1 MTIKKFLTIRPLVTS
16 ISITGLS
23 LLLASC
29 QGEQESALSS
39 EFEFT
44 GGYEVNDLTL
54 ANTVD
59 GTNWSSYG
67 RTFDESHYSP
77 LDQVDGHS
85 IDRLGLAW
93 SLELDTN
100 TANSQILSIDGV
112 IYTATGLTVV
122 HAIDARSGELLWRYD
137 AEVAAEAGWKMRYG
151 WGIRGLAFWKGRVY
165 VGTQDGRLIA
175 LDAETGAL
183 NWSVLTTEPG
193 DARFI
198 TGAPRAFRDKI
209 LIGHGGAEYGPTR
222 GYVTAYDA
230 VTGDQ
235 AWRFFLVP
243 GNPADGF
250 ENDAMAM
257 AAETWSGEWWKY
269 GGGGTAWNALT
280 YDPEYNQV
288 YIGTGNGAP
297 WNWKI
302 RNPEGGDALF
312 LVSIIALD
320 ADTGEY
326 RWHYQTNPNEAW
338 DYNSAMDMVLTSLE
352 VNGSKRNVL
361 LHAPKNGFF
370 YVIDRE
376 TGKLISAEKFVE
388 TTWADAIN
396 IETGRPIEMPN
407 IRYEF
412 GQEVVLNPGIFG
424 GHNWPPMAHS
434 PQTGLTY
441 IPAREAFGSWTDSG
455 VDTDA
460 WQHTPGVYSPGM
472 GAESLAFMPD
482 LGISSSLL
490 AWDPVTQ
497 SPAWSAPTPGGW
509 NAGIMATGGNLVF
522 QGHMDG
528 TFNGYDAGNG
538 EKLWSFYAGVAV
550 DSAPISYSLDGE
562 QYISVLSGPP
572 TGSSSAFAGL
582 AGYFWDY
589 RDYPRR
595 LLTFKLDASQ
605 PLATTP
611 PRREPAVALNGGG
624 FISDES
630 LSAAGEGIWNERCV
644 MCHGGVVISAGAAP
658 DLRASAIPL
667 SRESFNSVLRG
678 GLLESAGM
686 PRYEELTD
694 NELESLRHYIRRE
707 ADRSLNL

>member
-1 MTIKKFLTIRPLVTS
+1 MIIRKIISSYNQVAC

-23 LLLASC
+23 LLLVAC
-29 QGEQESALSS
+29 QDRQGPGLDPDDE
-39 EFEFT
+39 T
-44 GGYEVNDLTL
+44 NDGYEVNDLTL
-54 ANTVD
+54 ADTID
-59 GTNWSSYG
+59 GSNWPSYG

-77 LDQVDGHS
+77 LDQVNTSS
-85 IDRLGLAW
+85 IERLGLAW

-100 TANSQILSIDGV
+100 TANSQMLCIDGV

-122 HAIDARSGELLWRYD
+122 HAIDAKSGEVLWRYD
-137 AEVAAEAGWKMRYG
+137 AEVAEKAGWKLRYG
-151 WGIRGLAFWKGRVY
+151 WGIRGLSFWKGNVY

-175 LDAETGAL
+175 LDAKTGTL
-183 NWSVLTTEPG
+183 IWSVLTTEPG

-198 TGAPRAFRDKI
+198 TGAPRAFRDRI

-230 VTGDQ
+230 ATGEQ
-235 AWRFFLVP
+235 SWRFFLVP

-257 AAETWSGEWWKY
+257 AAQTWSGEWWKY

-280 YDPEYNQV
+280 YDPAYNQV

-312 LVSIIALD
+312 LVSIVALD

-338 DYNSAMDMVLTSLE
+338 DYNSAMDMVLTSME
-352 VNGSKRNVL
+352 VDGNERNVL

-376 TGKLISAEKFVE
+376 TGNLISAEKFVQAD
-388 TTWADAIN
+388 WADAID
-396 IETGRPIEMPN
+396 IETGRPIEKPD
-407 IRYEF
+407 IRYES
-412 GQEVVLNPGIFG
+412 GQRVVLNPGIFG

-434 PQTGLTY
+434 PLTGLTY

-455 VDTDA
+455 VDNNT
-460 WQHTPGVYSPGM
+460 WQHTPGVYSPGL
-472 GAESLAFMPD
+472 GPQSLAFMPE

-490 AWDPVTQ
+490 AWDPVSQ
-497 SPAWSAPTPGGW
+497 GPAWSVPTPGGW
-509 NAGIMATGGNLVF
+509 NAGVMATGGNLVF

-528 TFNGYDAGNG
+528 TFNAYNAGNG
-538 EKLWSFYAGVAV
+538 EKLWSFYAGIAV
-550 DSAPISYSLDGE
+550 DSAPITYSLDGE

-605 PLATTP
+605 TLETAPP
-611 PRREPAVALNGGG
+611 PRQPKAALVNND
-624 FISDES
+624 FIIDEN
-630 LSAAGEGIWNERCV
+630 LSATGEGIWNMRCV
-644 MCHGGVVISAGAAP
+644 MCHGGAVISAGAAP

-667 SRESFNSVLRG
+667 SKESFENVLRG
-678 GLLESAGM
+678 GSLESAGM
-686 PRYEELTD
+686 PSYEELTD
-694 NELESLRHYIRRE
+694 DELHALRQYIRSAAE
-707 ADRSLNL
+707 